1 MNEKGLKKLK
11 ETKEKEKMLQNKS
24 GITLIAL
31 VVTIVILL
39 ILAGVAISIT
49 IGEDGIINR
58 TKDATSKT
66 SKAAKEEKDDLEN
79 LAEYINNVLGVEDK
93 VTDNTPGEL
102 DGEGTED
109 NPYLIESVEDI
120 VKLSIDV
127 NSGISYDGKIVE
139 LKQTINFNSDIS
151 YSDPETTEFGDIN
164 KDGLVEGLKQELTKG
179 NGFQPIGKVENIEHG
194 SDDFGNNTMLIGK
207 SFKGTFKG
215 KNRAVKGLKIDSK
228 EDYPNGIGIGLFGWN
243 SGIIENLIVSGDITN
258 EGYVYVGGISGFSNG
273 TITNCINK
281 VKINTEYSAGGIVGA
296 ELGKLTINSCTNL
309 ETISGKDTVGGIIG
323 IVLNDKMTE
332 DKYSAMIGCYNRG
345 NISGLVTGGILGSSD
360 YATIYINECY
370 NMGKISSIDT
380 MEEATANIGGIAG
393 KISISSFEKLQ
404 GNIIK
409 CHNIGEI
416 YNTNC
421 NGNSGGILANNY
433 LWGHNTLS
441 NIEDCIN
448 SGNIYSKALATGGI
462 VGKIYDDSGNI
473 NIHRC
478 YNEGKIKGSSQYI
491 GGISGTTMSRD
502 FGEIFINRVYNS
514 GNIECE
520 KADSIGGIVGFST
533 MSYQVYVKNPGST
546 NIEKCYNV
554 GNLSNETSETAYI
567 GGIVGK
573 TSTKLQKIWI
583 AGSVNSGE
591 IRQEKEY
598 KGEILGKEITATA
611 GNVESCYHNN
621 KDLGGISG
629 NDVSGAAEYLS
640 ELPSIID
647 VMGEGFKANENGYPK
662 LSWQ

>member
-1 MNEKGLKKLK
+1 MHKKRLKKLK

-31 VVTIVILL
+31 VETIVILL
-39 ILAGVAISIT
+39 ILAGVVISIT

-58 TKDATSKT
+58 TKDASSKT
-66 SKAAKEEKDDLEN
+66 SKAAKEEKNDLEN
-79 LAEYINNVLGVEDK
+79 LAEYINNVLDVEEK

-281 VKINTEYSAGGIVGA
+281 VKINTENSAGGIVGA

-309 ETISGKDTVGGIIG
+309 ETICGKNTVGGILG
-323 IVLNDKMTE
+323 IVLNDTMTE
-332 DKYSAMIGCYNRG
+332 DKYSAMVGCYNRG
-345 NISGLVTGGILGSSD
+345 NISGLVTGGILGSS
-360 YATIYINECY
+360 YCATIYINECY

-380 MEEATANIGGIAG
+380 MEEETANIGGIAG
-393 KISISSFEKLQ
+393 KISIVSYDLQ

-433 LWGHNTLS
+433 VWGSNTFS

-462 VGKIYDDSGNI
+462 VGCIEKNLGDAKI
-473 NIHRC
+473 HKC
-478 YNEGKIKGSSQYI
+478 YNEGNIKGDSQYV
-491 GGISGTTMSRD
+491 GGISGTTMSID
-502 FGEIFINRVYNS
+502 SGNILISKVYNS
-514 GNIECE
+514 GDIRCDT
-520 KADSIGGIVGFST
+520 ADSIGGIVGFAT
-533 MSYQVYVKNPGST
+533 MSYQYYIKNPGIT
-546 NIEKCYNV
+546 NIKECYNV
-554 GNLSNETSETAYI
+554 GNLSNGTSDSAYI

-583 AGSVNSGE
+583 ANSINSGE

-598 KGEILGKEITATA
+598 KGGILGKEITATA

-647 VMGEGFKANENGYPK
+647 VMGEGFKANKNGYPK

>member
-1 MNEKGLKKLK
+1 MKREKLKKQLNFNTQK
-11 ETKEKEKMLQNKS
+11 LTSNKA
-24 GITLIAL
+24 ITLIAL
-31 VVTIVILL
+31 VVTIVVLL
-39 ILAGVAISIT
+39 ILAGISISLVMGDNGL
-49 IGEDGIINR
+49 IKKAR
-58 TKDATSKT
+58 DASLKT
-66 SKAAKEEKDDLEN
+66 SKVSKEEKEDLEN
-79 LAEYINNVLGVEDK
+79 FAEYINNVLDIEDK

-102 DGEGTED
+102 NGEGTED
-109 NPYLIESVEDI
+109 NPYLVESVEDI

-127 NSGISYDGKIVE
+127 NNGISYDGKIIE

-151 YSDPETTEFGDIN
+151 YSNPETTEFGDIN
-164 KDGLVEGLKQELTKG
+164 KDGLVEGLKKELTKG
-179 NGFQPIGKVENIEHG
+179 NGFQPIGKVENIERG
-194 SDDFGNNTMLIGK
+194 SDDFGNETMLVGK
-207 SFKGTFKG
+207 SFNGTFKG

-243 SGIIENLIVSGDITN
+243 SGVIENLIVSGSITN
-258 EGYVYVGGISGFSNG
+258 EGNGYVGGISGFSNG
-273 TITNCINK
+273 TVTNCINK

-309 ETISGKDTVGGIIG
+309 ETICGKDTVGGILG
-323 IVLNDKMTE
+323 IVLNDTMTE

-345 NISGLVTGGILGSSD
+345 NISGLVTGGILGSSN

-380 MEEATANIGGIAG
+380 TEEEMADIGGIVG
-393 KISISSFEKLQ
+393 KISISSFEELQ

-533 MSYQVYVKNPGST
+533 MSYQCYVENPGST

-573 TSTKLQKIWI
+573 TSTKLQKILI

-598 KGEILGKEITATA
+598 KGGILGKEITATTE
-611 GNVESCYHNN
+611 NIESCYHNN
-621 KDLGGISG
+621 INLGGING
-629 NDVSGAAEYLS
+629 KDVNGKAEYLS

>member
-1 MNEKGLKKLK
+1 MIGNQEEKKVEKKERSRLSN
-11 ETKEKEKMLQNKS
+11 NKK

-31 VVTIVILL
+31 VVTIVVLL
-39 ILAGVAISIT
+39 ILAGVAISII

-58 TKDATSKT
+58 TKDASSKT
-66 SKAAKEEKDDLEN
+66 SKAAKKEKDDLEN
-79 LAEYINNVLGVEDK
+79 LAEYINNVLDVEDK

-102 DGEGTED
+102 DGDGTED

-127 NSGISYDGKIVE
+127 NNGISYDGKIVE

-179 NGFQPIGKVENIEHG
+179 NGFQPIGKVENIERG
-194 SDDFGNNTMLIGK
+194 SDDFGNHTMLIGK

-215 KNRAVKGLKIDSK
+215 KNRAVKGLRIDSK

-243 SGIIENLIVSGDITN
+243 SGIIENLIVSGDIIN
-258 EGYVYVGGISGFSNG
+258 EGYGYVGGISGFSNG
-273 TITNCINK
+273 TVTNCINK
-281 VKINTEYSAGGIVGA
+281 VKINTEDSAGGIVGA

-309 ETISGKDTVGGIIG
+309 ETICGKGTVGGILG
-323 IVLNDKMTE
+323 IVLNDTMTE
-332 DKYSAMIGCYNRG
+332 NKYSEMIGCYNRG

-360 YATIYINECY
+360 YATVYINECY

-380 MEEATANIGGIAG
+380 VEEEIANIGGIAG
-393 KISISSFEKLQ
+393 KISISSYETLQ

-421 NGNSGGILANNY
+421 NGNSGGILANNHV
-433 LWGHNTLS
+433 WGNTLL

-462 VGKIYDDSGNI
+462 VGCIEKQLGDVKI
-473 NIHRC
+473 HKC
-478 YNEGKIKGSSQYI
+478 YNEGSIKGDSQYV
-491 GGISGTTMSRD
+491 GGISGTTISKD
-502 FGEIFINRVYNS
+502 SGNIFISKVYNS
-514 GNIECE
+514 GDIRCDS
-520 KADSIGGIVGFST
+520 ADSIGGIVGFAT
-533 MSYQVYVKNPGST
+533 MYYQHYIYTPGYT
-546 NIEKCYNV
+546 NIELCYNV
-554 GNLSNETSETAYI
+554 GNLSNETSEAAYI

-573 TSTKLQKIWI
+573 TSTEVQKIWI
-583 AGSVNSGE
+583 ANSINSGE

-598 KGEILGKEITATA
+598 KGGILGKEITATA

-621 KDLGGISG
+621 KDLGGISE

>member
-1 MNEKGLKKLK
+1 MIGNQEEKKVERKERNRLSNSKK
-11 ETKEKEKMLQNKS
+11 

-79 LAEYINNVLGVEDK
+79 LAEYINNVLDVEDK

-127 NSGISYDGKIVE
+127 NSGISYDGKIIE

-179 NGFQPIGKVENIEHG
+179 NGFQPIGKVENIERG
-194 SDDFGNNTMLIGK
+194 SDDFGNNTTLIGE

-215 KNRAVKGLKIDSK
+215 KNRAVKGLRIESK

-243 SGIIENLIVSGDITN
+243 SGIIENLIVSGDIIN
-258 EGYVYVGGISGFSNG
+258 EGYGYVGGISGFSNG
-273 TITNCINK
+273 TVTNCINK
-281 VKINTEYSAGGIVGA
+281 VKINTEDSAGGIVGA

-309 ETISGKDTVGGIIG
+309 ETICGKGTVGGILG

-345 NISGLVTGGILGSSD
+345 DISGLVTGGILGSSD
-360 YATIYINECY
+360 YATVYINECY

-380 MEEATANIGGIAG
+380 MEEEIANIGGIAG
-393 KISISSFEKLQ
+393 KISSISYALQ

-421 NGNSGGILANNY
+421 NGNSGGILANNDV
-433 LWGHNTLS
+433 WGSYTVS

-462 VGKIYDDSGNI
+462 VGYIEKQLGDVKI
-473 NIHRC
+473 HKC
-478 YNEGKIKGSSQYI
+478 YNEGNIKGNSQYV
-491 GGISGTTMSRD
+491 GGISGTTISKD
-502 FGEIFINRVYNS
+502 TGNIFISKVYNS
-514 GNIECE
+514 GNIRCD
-520 KADSIGGIVGFST
+520 AANSIGGIVGFATMRYQHYIST
-533 MSYQVYVKNPGST
+533 PGYT
-546 NIEKCYNV
+546 NIELCYNV

-573 TSTKLQKIWI
+573 TSTEVQKIWI
-583 AGSVNSGE
+583 ANSINSGK

-598 KGEILGKEITATA
+598 KGGILGKEITATA